1 MAKLQSL
8 QHLLSNPAS
17 LDTQLVVHVGYR
29 NAAFDSDAL
38 TPEFTLR
45 NLRRFADRG
54 AAGAASIN
62 KLWRGCAG
70 KISKNVISNRSA
82 KPDV

>member
-54 AAGAASIN
+54 AAGAASID
-62 KLWRGCAG
+62 LEVLLH
-70 KISKNVISNRSA
+70 SLLVVS
-82 KPDV
+82 